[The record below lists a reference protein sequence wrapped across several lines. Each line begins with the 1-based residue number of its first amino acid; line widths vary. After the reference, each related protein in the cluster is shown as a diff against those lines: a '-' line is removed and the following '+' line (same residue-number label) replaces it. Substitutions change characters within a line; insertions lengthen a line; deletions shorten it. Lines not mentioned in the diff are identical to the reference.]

1 MEKAEIR
8 SVLIVPAPKT
18 LPVTFQLV
26 PVRPEAE
33 IGGFWKVTIEES
45 KVKSPWNAI
54 RLSVSLIAVVVTG

>member
-26 PVRPEAE
+26 PVRPEPE
-33 IGGFWKVTIEES
+33 MGGFWKVTIEES
-45 KVKSPWNAI
+45 KVKSPWKPT
-54 RLSVSLIAVVVTG
+54 RLSVSLIFVVETG